1 MWVKNNKK
9 GKGKSQEENEER
21 GGGGREC
28 FVSEDLEELN
38 KKIRVNG
45 DTYVGTIEMSEVKT
59 ATF

>member
-1 MWVKNNKK
+1 M
-9 GKGKSQEENEER
+9 GRG

-28 FVSEDLEELN
+28 FVSEDLVELN

-45 DTYVGTIEMSEVKT
+45 DTYVGTIEMTKVNT